1 MAGDDDEVFMTKSLD
16 VTPKTTEQ
24 HLIVRVGKSEAE
36 VTNNRRARSRWCTI
50 EAKANYRQT
59 RRSRGLSAT
68 ADILFDYFDIP
79 HISNLEIVESR
90 CPAY

>member
-36 VTNNRRARSRWCTI
+36 VTNNRRARSR
-50 EAKANYRQT
+50 
-59 RRSRGLSAT
+59 
-68 ADILFDYFDIP
+68 
-79 HISNLEIVESR
+79 
-90 CPAY
+90 